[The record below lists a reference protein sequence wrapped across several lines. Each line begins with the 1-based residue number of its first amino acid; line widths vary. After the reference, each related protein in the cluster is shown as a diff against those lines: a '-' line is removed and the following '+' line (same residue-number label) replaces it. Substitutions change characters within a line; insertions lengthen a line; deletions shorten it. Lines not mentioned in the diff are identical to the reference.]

1 MVPLANRRCVDSD
14 KSFSAAATAPDRRPV
29 LCHGRQLAPRLVPV
43 ELRTGAAPCS
53 CFNNCQ
59 NKRAPLP
66 PPTTATLRCFF
77 TSPGAT
83 ATTEPTPAIESAP
96 PAAVPTATGI
106 PPALSPTSRQPSA
119 STIDVDGDV
128 GMTPEPLDRTP
139 APTPD
144 DDNDDPSLPAP
155 TDTETAADAGEDP
168 IPACPPVTEAA
179 ANRANATAREDP
191 EAAPGPAVT
200 PDAGADLPGYFVTAA
215 DRLLDA
221 AYGDHVHDNAGTHL
235 HGDFSDD
242 ALWQRR
248 WRKMAQIATTRYQ
261 APAGR
266 VGRRFIAILTSEF
279 RGVRERRWNS
289 ERPLVF
295 VATVLQTTQ
304 GVRRAKDIRSRL
316 AQRMDLWDQGHYK
329 ALVDDDEGEV
339 LSRQPS
345 SRPPDEEA
353 RARSFN
359 ARVLSGR
366 LRSAVRTLTNRSGG
380 GVRQPDDL
388 CTKSGRP
395 VWQVLQ
401 EKHPALRD
409 PTSVGEE
416 DGAFEPYS
424 DLPTPIPV
432 CVTQDDVEAISPR
445 LAGAAGPGGTDAVD
459 LANWLLR
466 FGRESEALREEMAAW
481 TNWLANTSPPWAA
494 YRAVMANRLVALDKQ
509 PGTRPVG
516 IGEVYRR
523 LWAKCLLKAIGSQAT
538 AACGNFNLCAG
549 LQAGIEGA
557 VHAVRD
563 VFADPSLIP
572 APPPD
577 SQDADAPLTQA
588 SEDPPAAPPP
598 IPLAD
603 MTLDEAF
610 AAIADDVGLS
620 SAEASAVLLVDA
632 TNGFNELGRKAMLW
646 TVRHRWANGARFS
659 FNCYRHS
666 AQLLLRRRGDDCEI
680 ILSREGV
687 TQGDPLSMVL
697 YGLALTPLATTI
709 RARVPTIVQPWYAD
723 DAAMAGPVD
732 GIAEAQR
739 LLLELGP
746 RRILPEPDKSILIV
760 PLATPPTALESLAEF
775 NFRTRKGT
783 ATWAASW
790 DRAPPRRHGW
800 TPGPAMD
807 RGCPLPRG
815 GGGTRR
821 PPTLACRSHSIGW
834 QYLQRVTPDI
844 APAFAPLEAAIATV
858 FLPALLD
865 ASVEEVAK
873 LRPLLALPTRL
884 GGLGIPDPTTTGAF
898 CYAASTAST
907 NLLHCSLVEGA
918 PLCAAAHRRDASTGR
933 LAAKAHQRHATEGRL
948 AAILDG
954 SRPMEKRR
962 IIRSAAT
969 GAWLSRPSL
978 LNGSDLS
985 AEEFRD
991 GVRLRLGLTP
1001 TSLPPRCDG
1010 CGERFTTEH
1019 AMSCRKGGLILH
1031 RHNDLVA
1038 TWGQL
1043 CGQAHTPST
1052 VSDEPLIQT
1061 SQDAQAAGAN
1071 RTEPTPELRGDIAVH
1086 GFWTRGTTAI
1096 FDVRVTD
1103 TDAPSNRHT
1112 APAKVLRR
1120 HEAEKKA
1127 KYGALCIAR
1136 RRTFT
1141 PLVFSVDG
1149 MQGVEATAASRR
1161 LASSLASKW
1170 RRSYSEV
1177 CGFVRSRLA
1186 IALVRSASRC
1196 LRADRN
1202 PMRRTPSPIWDC
1214 GAGLGLYRM

>member
-1 MVPLANRRCVDSD
+1 
-14 KSFSAAATAPDRRPV
+14 
-29 LCHGRQLAPRLVPV
+29 
-43 ELRTGAAPCS
+43 
-53 CFNNCQ
+53 
-59 NKRAPLP
+59 
-66 PPTTATLRCFF
+66 
-77 TSPGAT
+77 
-83 ATTEPTPAIESAP
+83 
-96 PAAVPTATGI
+96 
-106 PPALSPTSRQPSA
+106 
-119 STIDVDGDV
+119 
-128 GMTPEPLDRTP
+128 
-139 APTPD
+139 
-144 DDNDDPSLPAP
+144 
-155 TDTETAADAGEDP
+155 
-168 IPACPPVTEAA
+168 
-179 ANRANATAREDP
+179 
-191 EAAPGPAVT
+191 
-200 PDAGADLPGYFVTAA
+200 
-215 DRLLDA
+215 
-221 AYGDHVHDNAGTHL
+221 
-235 HGDFSDD
+235 
-242 ALWQRR
+242 
-248 WRKMAQIATTRYQ
+248 MAQIATTRYQ

-316 AQRMDLWDQGHYK
+316 AQRMDLWDQGHFK
-329 ALVDDDEGEV
+329 ALVDDAEGEV

-416 DGAFEPYS
+416 DGAFEPYP
-424 DLPTPIPV
+424 DLPAPIPV

-563 VFADPSLIP
+563 VFTDPSLIP

-577 SQDADAPLTQA
+577 SQDADAPHA
-588 SEDPPAAPPP
+588 SSEIRRPRPR
-598 IPLAD
+598 PLAD

-680 ILSREGV
+680 ILARGV
-687 TQGDPLSMVL
+687 TQGDPL
-697 YGLALTPLATTI
+697 YGALRP
-709 RARVPTIVQPWYAD
+709 RA
-723 DAAMAGPVD
+723 DAARRDHSSASPHGRPAMVRGRRGHGRPSRRHRRSTAPPSRTR
-732 GIAEAQR
+732 AAQGYFPSR
-739 LLLELGP
+739 TSRSSSSARDP
-746 RRILPEPDKSILIV
+746 AHRP
-760 PLATPPTALESLAEF
+760 ESLAEF
-775 NFRTRKGT
+775 NFRHEEGHRYLGGFVGSGAAEAAWVDPRSSNGSRVST
-783 ATWAASW
+783 AS
-790 DRAPPRRHGW
+790 RR
-800 TPGPAMD
+800 
-807 RGCPLPRG
+807 RR
-815 GGGTRR
+815 GGTRR

-858 FLPALLD
+858 FLPALD
-865 ASVEEVAK
+865 TSVEEVAK
-873 LRPLLALPTRL
+873 LRPSSPSHATGRIGHPR
-884 GGLGIPDPTTTGAF
+884 PDDDGAF

-907 NLLHCSLVEGA
+907 NLLQLPGEGA
-918 PLCAAAHRRDASTGR
+918 SVLRRTGATPPPVAS
-933 LAAKAHQRHATEGRL
+933 
-948 AAILDG
+948 
-954 SRPMEKRR
+954 RR
-962 IIRSAAT
+962 RRSATPPRAGWPRSST
-969 GAWLSRPSL
+969 ARDRWRSGASYGRRRPARGSPRPSL

-991 GVRLRLGLTP
+991 GVRLVWPDAHSPP
-1001 TSLPPRCDG
+1001 T
-1010 CGERFTTEH
+1010 
-1019 AMSCRKGGLILH
+1019 
-1031 RHNDLVA
+1031 
-1038 TWGQL
+1038 
-1043 CGQAHTPST
+1043 
-1052 VSDEPLIQT
+1052 
-1061 SQDAQAAGAN
+1061 
-1071 RTEPTPELRGDIAVH
+1071 
-1086 GFWTRGTTAI
+1086 
-1096 FDVRVTD
+1096 
-1103 TDAPSNRHT
+1103 
-1112 APAKVLRR
+1112 
-1120 HEAEKKA
+1120 
-1127 KYGALCIAR
+1127 
-1136 RRTFT
+1136 
-1141 PLVFSVDG
+1141 
-1149 MQGVEATAASRR
+1149 
-1161 LASSLASKW
+1161 
-1170 RRSYSEV
+1170 
-1177 CGFVRSRLA
+1177 
-1186 IALVRSASRC
+1186 
-1196 LRADRN
+1196 
-1202 PMRRTPSPIWDC
+1202 PMRRMRRTLHD
-1214 GAGLGLYRM
+1214 GARHVLSQRG

>member
-1 MVPLANRRCVDSD
+1 
-14 KSFSAAATAPDRRPV
+14 
-29 LCHGRQLAPRLVPV
+29 
-43 ELRTGAAPCS
+43 
-53 CFNNCQ
+53 
-59 NKRAPLP
+59 
-66 PPTTATLRCFF
+66 
-77 TSPGAT
+77 
-83 ATTEPTPAIESAP
+83 
-96 PAAVPTATGI
+96 
-106 PPALSPTSRQPSA
+106 
-119 STIDVDGDV
+119 
-128 GMTPEPLDRTP
+128 MTPEPLDQ
-139 APTPD
+139 APTPPPE

-155 TDTETAADAGEDP
+155 TAPEMAANAGEDP
-168 IPACPPVTEAA
+168 IPACPPATAA
-179 ANRANATAREDP
+179 AATRANATAREDP
-191 EAAPGPAVT
+191 EAAPGPAIT
-200 PDAGADLPGYFVTAA
+200 PDAGADLPGYTVTAA

-221 AYGDHVHDNAGTHL
+221 AFGDHAHDNDGTHL
-235 HGDFSDD
+235 HGGFSDD

-248 WRKMAQIATTRYQ
+248 WRRMAQIATTRYQ

-266 VGRRFIAILTSEF
+266 VGRRFLAILTSEF
-279 RGVRERRWNS
+279 RGVRERLWNS

-295 VATVLQTTQ
+295 VATVLQTTP
-304 GVRRAKDIRSRL
+304 GVRRAKDIRLRL
-316 AQRMDLWDQGHYK
+316 AQRMDLWDQGHFK
-329 ALVDDDEGEV
+329 ALVDDAEGEV
-339 LSRQPS
+339 LSRRPS
-345 SRPPDEEA
+345 SRPPDDEA
-353 RARSFN
+353 QARSFN

-388 CTKSGRP
+388 CSKSGRP

-401 EKHPALRD
+401 MKHPALRD
-409 PTSVGEE
+409 PTSVGDA
-416 DGAFEPYS
+416 DGAFEPYP
-424 DLPTPIPV
+424 DLPATVPV
-432 CVTQDDVEAISPR
+432 CVTQDDVEAISSR

-494 YRAVMANRLVALDKQ
+494 YRAMMANRLVALDKQ

-557 VHAVRD
+557 VHAVRG

-577 SQDADAPLTQA
+577 PPEAEDPLTQA
-588 SEDPPAAPPP
+588 SETPPAAPPP
-598 IPLAD
+598 VPLAD
-603 MTLDEAF
+603 MTLEEAF
-610 AAIADDVGLS
+610 ATIADDLGMS

-632 TNGFNELGRKAMLW
+632 TNGFNELSRKAMLW

-666 AQLLLRRRGDDCEI
+666 AQLLLRRRGGDCEI

-697 YGLALTPLATTI
+697 YGLALTPLAETI
-709 RARVPTIVQPWYAD
+709 RAAVPTVVQPWYAD
-723 DAAMAGPVD
+723 DAAMAGPVS
-732 GIAEAQR
+732 GIAAAQR
-739 LLLELGP
+739 LLLDLGP
-746 RRILPEPDKSILIV
+746 RQGYFPEPEKSILIA
-760 PLATPPTALESLAEF
+760 PIATPPTALETLAEF
-775 NFRTRKGT
+775 NFRHSEGHRYVGGFVGSGEAEAAWVDPQVQQWVEGVHRLAAAARRYPQT
-783 ATWAASW
+783 AYAGLSQS
-790 DRAPPRRHGW
+790 
-800 TPGPAMD
+800 
-807 RGCPLPRG
+807 LQ
-815 GGGTRR
+815 
-821 PPTLACRSHSIGW
+821 SEW

-844 APAFAPLEAAIATV
+844 APAFAPLETAIATV
-858 FLPALLD
+858 FLPALLE
-865 ASVEEVAK
+865 ATVEEIAQ
-873 LRPLLALPTRL
+873 LRPLLALPTRM
-884 GGLGIPDPTTTGAF
+884 GGLGIPDPTTTGEF
-898 CYAASTAST
+898 CFAASTAST
-907 NLLHCSLVEGA
+907 NLLQDSLVTGA
-918 PLCAAAHRRDASTGR
+918 PLCATEHQRDAATNR
-933 LAAKAHQRHATEGRL
+933 LAAKADQRRATESRL
-948 AAILDG
+948 AAILKG
-954 SRPMEKRR
+954 ARPMEKRR
-962 IIRSAAT
+962 ITRSAAT
-969 GAWLSRPSL
+969 GAWLSTRPSL

-1052 VSDEPLIQT
+1052 VSDEPLIRT
-1061 SQDAQAAGAN
+1061 SQDVQAAGAN

-1103 TDAPSNRHT
+1103 TDAPSNRNT
-1112 APAKVLRR
+1112 APAKVLQR
-1120 HEAEKKA
+1120 HEAEKKN

-1170 RRSYSEV
+1170 KRSYSEV
-1177 CGFVRSRLA
+1177 CGFVRSRLS

-1214 GAGLGLYRM
+1214 GTGLGLYHM

>member
-1 MVPLANRRCVDSD
+1 
-14 KSFSAAATAPDRRPV
+14 
-29 LCHGRQLAPRLVPV
+29 
-43 ELRTGAAPCS
+43 
-53 CFNNCQ
+53 
-59 NKRAPLP
+59 
-66 PPTTATLRCFF
+66 
-77 TSPGAT
+77 
-83 ATTEPTPAIESAP
+83 
-96 PAAVPTATGI
+96 
-106 PPALSPTSRQPSA
+106 
-119 STIDVDGDV
+119 
-128 GMTPEPLDRTP
+128 MTPEPALDQAP
-139 APTPD
+139 PPTPE
-144 DDNDDPSLPAP
+144 DDNDDPSQPATMAP
-155 TDTETAADAGEDP
+155 ETAANTGEDP
-168 IPACPPVTEAA
+168 IPACPPVTAAA
-179 ANRANATAREDP
+179 ANRANAKAREDP
-191 EAAPGPAVT
+191 EAAPGPAIT
-200 PDAGADLPGYFVTAA
+200 PDAGADLPGYGVTAA
-215 DRLLDA
+215 DRLLDS

-235 HGDFSDD
+235 QGGFSDD

-248 WRKMAQIATTRYQ
+248 WRRMAQIATTRYQ

-266 VGRRFIAILTSEF
+266 VGRRFIATLTSEF

-316 AQRMDLWDQGHYK
+316 AQRMDLWDQGHFK
-329 ALVDDDEGEV
+329 ALVDDAEGEV

-345 SRPPDEEA
+345 SRPPDAEA

-409 PTSVGEE
+409 PTSVGDE
-416 DGAFEPYS
+416 DGAFEPYP
-424 DLPTPIPV
+424 DLPAPIPV

-563 VFADPSLIP
+563 VFADPSVIP
-572 APPPD
+572 APPPV
-577 SQDADAPLTQA
+577 SQAADAPLTQA
-588 SEDPPAAPPP
+588 SEDPPAAPPL

-697 YGLALTPLATTI
+697 YGLALTPLASTI
-709 RARVPTIVQPWYAD
+709 RAAVPTVVQPWYAD
-723 DAAMAGPVD
+723 DAAMAGPVH
-732 GIAEAQR
+732 GIAAAQR

-746 RRILPEPDKSILIV
+746 RRGYFPEPEKSILIV
-760 PLATPPTALESLAEF
+760 PLATPPNALDPLAEF
-775 NFRTRKGT
+775 NFRHEEGHRYLGGFVGSGETEAAWVDPQVQQWIEGVHCLAAAARRYPQT
-783 ATWAASW
+783 AYAGLTQS
-790 DRAPPRRHGW
+790 
-800 TPGPAMD
+800 
-807 RGCPLPRG
+807 LQ
-815 GGGTRR
+815 
-821 PPTLACRSHSIGW
+821 SEW

-844 APAFAPLEAAIATV
+844 APAFAPLETAIATV

-865 ASVEEVAK
+865 ASVEEVAT
-873 LRPLLALPTRL
+873 LRPLLALPLRM
-884 GGLGIPDPTTTGAF
+884 GGLGIPNPTTTGEF

-918 PLCAAAHRRDASTGR
+918 SLCAAAHRRDASTGR
-933 LAAKAHQRHATEGRL
+933 HAAKAHQRHATEGRL

-954 SRPMEKRR
+954 SRPMAKRR

-969 GAWLSRPSL
+969 GAWLSTRPSL

-991 GVRLRLGLTP
+991 GVRLRLGLPP

-1019 AMSCRKGGLILH
+1019 AMSCRKGGLIIH

-1061 SQDAQAAGAN
+1061 SQDVQAAGAN

-1103 TDAPSNRHT
+1103 TDAPSHRNT
-1112 APAKVLRR
+1112 PPEKVLQR
-1120 HEAEKKA
+1120 HEKEKKA

-1170 RRSYSEV
+1170 KRSYSEV

-1202 PMRRTPSPIWDC
+1202 PMRRTPSPTWDC

>member
-1 MVPLANRRCVDSD
+1 MD
-14 KSFSAAATAPDRRPV
+14 
-29 LCHGRQLAPRLVPV
+29 Q
-43 ELRTGAAPCS
+43 
-53 CFNNCQ
+53 
-59 NKRAPLP
+59 
-66 PPTTATLRCFF
+66 
-77 TSPGAT
+77 
-83 ATTEPTPAIESAP
+83 
-96 PAAVPTATGI
+96 
-106 PPALSPTSRQPSA
+106 
-119 STIDVDGDV
+119 
-128 GMTPEPLDRTP
+128 
-139 APTPD
+139 APTQPPD
-144 DDNDDPSLPAP
+144 DANDDPSLPAP
-155 TDTETAADAGEDP
+155 TEPETAANAGEDP
-168 IPACPPVTEAA
+168 IPACPPVTEAE
-179 ANRANATAREDP
+179 ANRANADAREDP
-191 EAAPGPAVT
+191 AAPGPAVT
-200 PDAGADLPGYFVTAA
+200 PDAGADLPGYSVTAA

-221 AYGDHVHDNAGTHL
+221 AFGDHVHDNDGTHL
-235 HGDFSDD
+235 HGGFSDD

-248 WRKMAQIATTRYQ
+248 WRRMAQLATTRYQ

-266 VGRRFIAILTSEF
+266 VGRRFLAILTSEF
-279 RGVRERRWNS
+279 QGVRERRWNS

-295 VATVLQTTQ
+295 VATVLQTTP

-316 AQRMDLWDQGHYK
+316 AQRMDLWDQGHFK
-329 ALVDDDEGEV
+329 ALVDDAEGEV

-345 SRPPDEEA
+345 SRPPDDEA

-366 LRSAVRTLTNRSGG
+366 LRSAVRTLTDRSGG

-388 CTKSGRP
+388 CSKAGRP

-409 PTSVGEE
+409 PTSTGVA
-416 DGAFEPYS
+416 DGAFEPYP
-424 DLPTPIPV
+424 DLPAPVPV
-432 CVTQDDVEAISPR
+432 CVSQDDVEAISSR
-445 LAGAAGPGGTDAVD
+445 LTGAAGPGGTDAVD

-538 AACGNFNLCAG
+538 AACGNYNLCAG

-563 VFADPSLIP
+563 AFADPSLIP

-577 SQDADAPLTQA
+577 SQADDDPLTQA
-588 SEDPPAAPPP
+588 PEPPMAVQPPV
-598 IPLAD
+598 PLAD

-610 AAIADDVGLS
+610 AAIADDVGIS
-620 SAEASAVLLVDA
+620 PAEASAVLLVDA

-666 AQLLLRRRGDDCEI
+666 AQLLMRRRGGDCEI

-697 YGLALTPLATTI
+697 YGLALTPLAETL
-709 RARVPTIVQPWYAD
+709 RARVPTVAQPWYAD
-723 DAAMAGPVD
+723 DAAMAGSVD

-746 RRILPEPDKSILIV
+746 RRGYFPEPDKSILIV
-760 PLATPPTALESLAEF
+760 PLATPTPALEPLVEF
-775 NFRTRKGT
+775 NFRHAEGHRYLGGFVGT
-783 ATWAASW
+783 GAAEAQW
-790 DRAPPRRHGW
+790 VDPQVQQWIEGVHCLAAAARRYPQTAYAG
-800 TPGPAMD
+800 
-807 RGCPLPRG
+807 LSQS
-815 GGGTRR
+815 
-821 PPTLACRSHSIGW
+821 LQSEW

-858 FLPALLD
+858 FLPALL
-865 ASVEEVAK
+865 ATTAEEVAK

-884 GGLGIPDPTTTGAF
+884 GGLGIPDPTTTGEF
-898 CYAASTAST
+898 CYAASKEST
-907 NLLHCSLVEGA
+907 TLLQGSLVTGDR
-918 PLCAAAHRRDASTGR
+918 LCATAHRRDASRGR
-933 LAAKAHQRHATEGRL
+933 LAAKASRSRVHASRL
-948 AAILDG
+948 DAIIAS
-954 SRPMEKRR
+954 SRPLEKRR
-962 IIRSAAT
+962 IVRSAAT
-969 GAWLSRPSL
+969 AAWLSTRPSL

-991 GVRLRLGLTP
+991 GVRLRFGLTP

-1061 SQDAQAAGAN
+1061 SQDVQAAGAN

-1103 TDAPSNRHT
+1103 TDAPSNRNT
-1112 APAKVLRR
+1112 APAKVLQR

-1170 RRSYSEV
+1170 KRSYSEV
-1177 CGFVRSRLA
+1177 CGFVRSRLS

-1214 GAGLGLYRM
+1214 GTGLGLYRM